1 MSAPDCGERC
11 DGDGVGVQMM
21 DAEEHGRGSGG
32 TTAVRANPA
41 RSAPRLRHR
50 SGSPA
55 GPRWIDTRRGAAPR
69 RRSRTARRVRFKPS
83 QWVPFQVDAAR
94 RATVGVLLARRPGI
108 SVPFSYVGMPSAP
121 AITSTDCQSH
131 RLR

>member
-1 MSAPDCGERC
+1 MSACVCGERC

-50 SGSPA
+50 SGSPGGPEMDRHTPGSSTTAAVTDGEA
-55 GPRWIDTRRGAAPR
+55 GPVQT
-69 RRSRTARRVRFKPS
+69 V
-83 QWVPFQVDAAR
+83 
-94 RATVGVLLARRPGI
+94 TVGPVSG
-108 SVPFSYVGMPSAP
+108 
-121 AITSTDCQSH
+121 
-131 RLR
+131 